1 VERERKGDIVNDE
14 PTLDGQDMDSM
25 GDTAVMPAVPDG
37 AAAPAEA
44 AGGPVSGVPGKKR
57 IPVWAY
63 VVAGVAVVGLALG
76 AGLLVGGLGDD
87 GEADTTTVAEADTEA
102 EADTT
107 IAVPDLRGMTIDR
120 ATSDITAA
128 GLAVGEIAYVVAED
142 TVAPAGTV
150 ISHDPLPGAE
160 VEPGSSVALVIA
172 LAPVVEDDDADD
184 DSSSGGGTS
193 TDPPAAPEDVTA
205 DDFELLLVQPKFIAP
220 ELIVLPQWQTVLE
233 HTGAEAEWTSGAIT
247 LGSGEKRIILTGDG
261 PAGYLVGVHSWGA
274 GDTDWHLRSLVV
286 SAPGGASFETE
297 LDVAAGTHTFRVKSQ
312 DTSVLWT
319 VTVQEK
325 K

>member
-1 VERERKGDIVNDE
+1 VSDE
-14 PTLDGQDMDSM
+14 PTYDSHGADAL
-25 GDTAVMPAVPDG
+25 GDTAEMPAVRSE
-37 AAAPAEA
+37 AFAPADA
-44 AGGPVSGVPGKKR
+44 TDATGGPPPGAPGKKR
-57 IPVWAY
+57 VPVWAY
-63 VVAGVAVVGLALG
+63 VVAGLAVVGLALG
-76 AGLLVGGLGDD
+76 AGVLVGGLGDD
-87 GEADTTTVAEADTEA
+87 GEADTTTVAQA
-102 EADTT
+102 ETDTT
-107 IAVPDLRGMTIDR
+107 IAVPDLRGMTLNR
-120 ATSDITAA
+120 ATDDITAA
-128 GLAVGEIAYVVAED
+128 GLAVGEVAYVVAED

-150 ISHDPLPGAE
+150 ISHDPLPGAK
-160 VEPGSSVALVIA
+160 VEPGSSVSLVIA
-172 LAPVVEDDDADD
+172 LAPVVEDDDDKDD
-184 DSSSGGGTS
+184 KDDKDDSSGGGGS
-193 TDPPAAPEDVTA
+193 SQPPAAPEDVTV
-205 DDFELLLVQPKFIAP
+205 DDFDMLIVQPKFIKP
-220 ELIVLPQWQTVLE
+220 ELILAPQWQTVLE

>member
-1 VERERKGDIVNDE
+1 MSDE
-14 PTLDGQDMDSM
+14 PTYDGHSADAL
-25 GDTAVMPAVPDG
+25 GDTAEMPVVRGEAF
-37 AAAPAEA
+37 APADA
-44 AGGPVSGVPGKKR
+44 TDATGGPPPGVPGKKPV
-57 IPVWAY
+57 PVWAY
-63 VVAGVAVVGLALG
+63 VVAGLAVVGLALG
-76 AGLLVGGLGDD
+76 AGMLVGGLGDE
-87 GEADTTTVAEADTEA
+87 EADTTTVAQADDEA

-107 IAVPDLRGMTIDR
+107 IAVPDLRGMTLNR
-120 ATSDITAA
+120 ATDDITAA
-128 GLAVGEIAYVVAED
+128 GLTVGEVAYVVAED

-160 VEPGSSVALVIA
+160 VEPDSSVSLMVA
-172 LAPVVEDDDADD
+172 LAPVEDDDDDDDKDDKDDKD
-184 DSSSGGGTS
+184 DSSGGS
-193 TDPPAAPEDVTA
+193 SNQPSAPEDVTV

-297 LDVAAGTHTFRVKSQ
+297 LDVPAGAHTFRVKSQ